1 MVKTVGSAR
10 KKMFSLSPVRVT
22 NMTSVPSWH
31 GKCNKKTRM
40 TKSDL
45 RSFFLKIYSSI
56 CFLNFNFP
64 VSLFFCFSVFCCFC
78 FFAFLVCVF
87 MLFCFSASAL
97 LCFSVLF
104 FLPYLSI
111 FLCFFP
117 FFWFFSFF
125 TVLLLQCLLGLP
137 FSNANQ
143 FEDGQF
149 RYTINQPWINPPPT
163 TKKMSNNRQK
173 IHTLNLSQTDR
184 TPIRINPN

>member
-1 MVKTVGSAR
+1 MWKKSCAACLGVVFISLSCDLDLIKKMVKTVGSAR
-10 KKMFSLSPVRVT
+10 KKCFRFRLSE
-22 NMTSVPSWH
+22 SQIW
-31 GKCNKKTRM
+31 
-40 TKSDL
+40 L
-45 RSFFLKIYSSI
+45 RSLHDTGNVTKKREWQSQICVHFFFKIYSSI
-56 CFLNFNFP
+56 CFLNFSFP

-78 FFAFLVCVF
+78 FSAFLVCVF

-97 LCFSVLF
+97 SVLF
-104 FLPYLSI
+104 FLPYLSM

-163 TKKMSNNRQK
+163 TKKK
-173 IHTLNLSQTDR
+173 E
-184 TPIRINPN
+184 